1 MNTMSFADILA
12 FVTMVVS
19 VISMYSA
26 VALGLGID
34 HDKLK
39 HALTVIGN
47 PLIIALIVVILL
59 LVNGRINQFEAFE
72 SGFISITIGC
82 IIFSVIAYKS

>member
-39 HALTVIGN
+39 HALTVIGIH
-47 PLIIALIVVILL
+47 LIIALICDI
-59 LVNGRINQFEAFE
+59 I
-72 SGFISITIGC
+72 ICIGAC
-82 IIFSVIAYKS
+82 YSLSAHHVRR